1 MEKKIKG
8 FIYKFSDEKKMAHLR
23 STPFYKDKLT
33 SSSHHQNLLI
43 IKGSVVSQFK
53 YSDMIKILLIST
65 SLVNSN

>member
-23 STPFYKDKLT
+23 SIPFYKDKLT

-43 IKGSVVSQFK
+43 IIKGSVVSQFK
-53 YSDMIKILLIST
+53 YSDMKT
-65 SLVNSN
+65 SY